1 MQTKRSNNGTVV
13 QSTPLHHT
21 EHSRRRILQG
31 LGLAATWP
39 MSWSAFA
46 DDYPSK
52 PIELIVP
59 ASAGGGTDALA
70 RSFAEVAKKYLPQ
83 PFVVNNK
90 PGASGVIGMSD
101 VLNGRTDGYK
111 VCMVIAEVT
120 TLPNL
125 GLAKFDY
132 TNFQP
137 VARLNADPAAI
148 TVRADAPWNTLEEF
162 LTAAK
167 AKPGEMKV
175 GNAGSGSVYHLS
187 AIGLEEMTGTK
198 FNHIPF
204 SGAAPGAVALMG
216 GHIDALDVSPA
227 EVAPHVL
234 GGKLKMLGIM
244 ADQRIQAFGNVPT
257 MKERNIDLALGTWR
271 GLAVHKATPK
281 PVVDVL
287 RSVARKTADDP
298 ALRQALDKLNLG
310 FAYLDA
316 PEFAQAMQR
325 DHEYFR
331 QLIQKQ
337 GIKI

>member
-1 MQTKRSNNGTVV
+1 MTIDREKQQTPATRKPQTRNDF
-13 QSTPLHHT
+13 
-21 EHSRRRILQG
+21 SRRRIVQG
-31 LGLAATWP
+31 LGLAALP
-39 MSWSAFA
+39 LPWSAFA
-46 DDYPSK
+46 NNDYPSK
-52 PIELIVP
+52 PIEIIVP

-70 RSFAEVAKKYLPQ
+70 RVFAEVAKKHLPQ
-83 PFVVNNK
+83 PFIVNNK
-90 PGASGVIGMSD
+90 PGASGVIGMTD

-162 LTAAK
+162 LEAAK
-167 AKPGEMKV
+167 AKAGEMKI

-187 AIGLEEMTGTK
+187 AIGLEEKTGIK
-198 FNHIPF
+198 FNHVPY
-204 SGAAPGAVALMG
+204 SGAAPAVVALLG

-227 EVAPHVL
+227 EVGPHVL

-244 ADQRIQAFGNVPT
+244 ADQRIPAFGNVPT
-257 MKERNIDLALGTWR
+257 FKERKIDLALGTWR
-271 GLAVHKATPK
+271 GLAVHKATP
-281 PVVDVL
+281 PAVVEVL
-287 RSVARKTADDP
+287 RQVARKTADDP
-298 ALRQALDKLNLG
+298 ALRQGLDKLNLG

-325 DHEYFR
+325 DHEYFGK
-331 QLIQKQ
+331 LIRTT